1 MALVHGSSPVLL
13 EETLKMDHQNSTI
26 STKTTMGRR
35 NGLAGKQGSASI
47 RGDQSIIMRVNVSKT
62 MEAITM

>member
-13 EETLKMDHQNSTI
+13 EETLKMDHQNNTI
-26 STKTTMGRR
+26 ATKTTMRHR

-47 RGDQSIIMRVNVSKT
+47 RGGQSIIMRVNVSKT